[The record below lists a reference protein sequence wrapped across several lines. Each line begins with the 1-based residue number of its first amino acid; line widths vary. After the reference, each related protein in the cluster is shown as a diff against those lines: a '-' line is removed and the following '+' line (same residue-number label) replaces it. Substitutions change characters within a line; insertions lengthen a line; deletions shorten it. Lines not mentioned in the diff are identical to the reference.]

1 MFTLKEKLNHF
12 IYESRF
18 RVIKLEQY
26 LASVNTVFAS
36 VLLIWRYGFLPNG
49 AETEAIFKYA
59 DISFSVFAICWFL
72 RVFFQEKS
80 PLYYW
85 RSHWFESVLIG
96 FLFVNGFL
104 NLLFEIKLGTKFFE
118 MLHSKDVSGNYRHVL
133 SAFLLTLLGLEYTRL
148 TTRLPNINIKPST
161 LFLLSFV
168 FLILGGAFALMM
180 PAMTSKDEGIKFID
194 ALFIST
200 SASCVTGLST
210 IDFAKDFTPKGHF
223 VVMILAQIGGIGMI
237 TFATFFAT
245 FLTRGVGLK
254 HQSIIQDHLSSDSLN
269 SAKDLLRKVI
279 VYTAVIETI
288 GAICIFFT
296 WDEYFWDRN
305 HQFES
310 LGQKIFFSVFHSISA
325 FCNAGFSLYSG
336 GMCDTEYSTHRMFNL
351 HLVISL
357 IIVLGG
363 IGFTTLE
370 DIFSWKRIK
379 SRLIQPWRTYSI
391 GSKIVLKATFWL
403 IFVGMLGFFLLEF
416 PLLRDRTIYEA
427 FVTVFFQS
435 VTTRTAG
442 FNSLDFSI
450 LQDATLFLV
459 IILMFIGAASG
470 STAGGLK
477 ITTFVLTVLG
487 AISTIRLQERVMLYK
502 RTISDETIRKAFAIF
517 MFAIA
522 YNAIAIFLLVIV
534 ESPAP
539 DEKRFVLKI
548 IFEQVSAFA
557 TVGLSMSYTSNLTFW
572 GKVIIIS
579 SMYLG
584 RVGTLT
590 LAIALS
596 NSVVSN
602 SYRYPTTQ
610 IMVG

>member
-1 MFTLKEKLNHF
+1 
-12 IYESRF
+12 
-18 RVIKLEQY
+18 
-26 LASVNTVFAS
+26 
-36 VLLIWRYGFLPNG
+36 
-49 AETEAIFKYA
+49 
-59 DISFSVFAICWFL
+59 
-72 RVFFQEKS
+72 
-80 PLYYW
+80 
-85 RSHWFESVLIG
+85 
-96 FLFVNGFL
+96 
-104 NLLFEIKLGTKFFE
+104 
-118 MLHSKDVSGNYRHVL
+118 
-133 SAFLLTLLGLEYTRL
+133 
-148 TTRLPNINIKPST
+148 
-161 LFLLSFV
+161 
-168 FLILGGAFALMM
+168 
-180 PAMTSKDEGIKFID
+180 
-194 ALFIST
+194 
-200 SASCVTGLST
+200 
-210 IDFAKDFTPKGHF
+210 
-223 VVMILAQIGGIGMI
+223 
-237 TFATFFAT
+237 
-245 FLTRGVGLK
+245 LK

-557 TVGLSMSYTSNLTFW
+557 TVGLSMSYTPNLTFW